1 MMQRNWTDSSLY
13 TIADWVMKLAYLN
26 LLWILFTFLGLLIFG
41 FMPATIAMFTI
52 VRKLVMGEECGN
64 MFKTFASIVKKEWVK
79 SNTIG
84 FILLVVGYILYLD
97 FLYLGTIEGIVHS
110 VLSVGLIVISICFLA
125 ITVMIFPVYVHF
137 KLPFKQYFKYAL
149 LTSIIN
155 PHIMIFVAA
164 GITGAYYLFHFLPGL
179 TLFFCG
185 SLLAAFIMWSAIL
198 GFNRIEKKQQKH
210 EKSEMLVSKGV

>member
-13 TIADWVMKLAYLN
+13 TVADWVMKLAYLN

-52 VRKLVMGEECGN
+52 VRKLVMNEECGN
-64 MFKTFASIVKKEWVK
+64 MFKTFASIFKKEWIK

-84 FILLVVGYILYLD
+84 LILLVVGYILYLD
-97 FLYLGTIEGIVHS
+97 FLYLGTIEGMVHS
-110 VLSVGLIVISICFLA
+110 VLSVGLIVISICYLA

-137 KLPFKQYFKYAL
+137 KLPFKQYFKHAFL
-149 LTSIIN
+149 ISIIN

-164 GITGAYYLFHFLPGL
+164 GITGTYYLFNFVPGL

-198 GFNRIEKKQQKH
+198 GFNRVEKKQQKH
-210 EKSEMLVSKGV
+210 GKRDMLVS